1 MRGVGLLVRPRFAAV
16 RTDVIVG
23 YSVAERP
30 EVGERP
36 IWYGG
41 GQLAN
46 DLRLSRVRERWLDTP
61 EGASAAAAE
70 WTAARRGRRVVAP
83 GREAVESSPEL
94 WERQAEE
101 LRLVVERLRDVGVED
116 PGLWATV
123 VRQSVGVL
131 AGWSNAVKETLGD
144 LARAA
149 EALSRSGQTHRCTIT
164 PEKAKTTAITGAALV
179 VASAVRG
186 GQGTVAQAV
195 MIRQLLRLAQA
206 VHEATVAAEQAR
218 HAALL
223 VSDTRKCLL
232 RFRDR
237 LSELPKLSSSGS
249 EQLPTP
255 TNIDPEFQAT
265 LERMKSA
272 NAYSAMKAVS
282 PVPPRLSSAARPANT
297 TQPGPR
303 IAPGLE
309 R

>member
-195 MIRQLLRLAQA
+195 MIR
-206 VHEATVAAEQAR
+206 
-218 HAALL
+218 
-223 VSDTRKCLL
+223 
-232 RFRDR
+232 
-237 LSELPKLSSSGS
+237 
-249 EQLPTP
+249 
-255 TNIDPEFQAT
+255 
-265 LERMKSA
+265 
-272 NAYSAMKAVS
+272 
-282 PVPPRLSSAARPANT
+282 
-297 TQPGPR
+297 
-303 IAPGLE
+303 
-309 R
+309 